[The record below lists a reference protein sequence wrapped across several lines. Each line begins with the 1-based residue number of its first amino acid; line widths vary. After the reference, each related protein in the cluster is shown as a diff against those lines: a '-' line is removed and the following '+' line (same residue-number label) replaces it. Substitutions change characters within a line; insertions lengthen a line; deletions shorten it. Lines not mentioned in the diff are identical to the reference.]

1 MATPLTEIATLLD
14 LALPRRTFL
23 VGVGS
28 LALGACSAS
37 PVGGL
42 GAAKAETGTV
52 PATPSDGPG
61 PVAATGFDEWVGT
74 FRARALAKGI
84 SPATY
89 DRVMRATVPDTTVYK
104 SDKSQPEVQ
113 EPIWRYVERRT
124 GEYNVDTGK
133 KRIREQAA
141 LFDRIE
147 EKYGVDRH
155 LLCALWGL
163 ESSFG
168 DLVIAPKYMRKVIPS
183 LAALAWGEPR
193 RRSYWEAELLNAL
206 IIVDR
211 GWAQPDDM
219 IGSWAGAMGHTQWMP
234 EVWLNMGVDFDG
246 DGRINPFGRPDDALA
261 GTARYLVERGRH
273 RRGEPWGHEIT
284 LPAKFDAGLA
294 DGKIQ
299 KTIAQ
304 WAALGLRRA
313 DGKDFPRADMIARL
327 WLPAGANGPALAL
340 GAGFYAVRSYNPSMK
355 YALAICYLSDKI
367 RGGGHFVKPWPV
379 EERPLNLAE
388 TQELQERLTALG
400 FDTGG
405 SDGRFGEKTR
415 GAIQAWQKSIG
426 MQPADGYPSDKV
438 LARLRGG

>member
-1 MATPLTEIATLLD
+1 MTLGKRPFGPTPD
-14 LALPRRTFL
+14 LAIPRRGFL
-23 VGVGS
+23 VGLSS

-37 PVGGL
+37 PVAGL
-42 GAAKAETGTV
+42 RPAQAETGAA
-52 PATPSDGPG
+52 PPSAAPG
-61 PVAATGFDEWVGT
+61 PVASAEFGEWVGT
-74 FRARALAKGI
+74 FRARALGRGI
-84 SPATY
+84 SAATY
-89 DRVMRATVPDTTVYK
+89 DRVMRATVPDTAVYK
-104 SDKSQPEVQ
+104 FDKAQPEFQ
-113 EPIWRYVERRT
+113 EPIWRYVDRRT

-133 KRIREQAA
+133 KRIREYAG

-147 EKYGVDRH
+147 EKYGIDRY
-155 LLCALWGL
+155 LLCGLWGL

-168 DLVIAPKYMRKVIPS
+168 DLAVAPKYMRKVIPC

-193 RRSYWEAELLNAL
+193 RRSYWETELLNAL
-206 IIVDR
+206 VIVDR

-246 DGRINPFGRPDDALA
+246 DGRINPFGKPDDALA
-261 GTARYLVERGRH
+261 GTARYMVERGKY
-273 RRGEPWGHEIT
+273 RRGEPWGHEVA

-299 KTIAQ
+299 KSMAQ
-304 WAALGLRRA
+304 WAALGVRRA
-313 DGKDFPRADMIARL
+313 DGRELTRPDMIARL
-327 WLPAGANGPALAL
+327 WLPAGINGPAIAL
-340 GAGFYAVRSYNPSMK
+340 GTNYYAVKSYNPSLK

-367 RGGGHFVKPWPV
+367 RGLGAFVRPWPV
-379 EERPLNLAE
+379 EERSLSMPE

-405 SDGRFGEKTR
+405 SDGRVGEKTQS
-415 GAIQAWQKSIG
+415 AIQAWQKSIG